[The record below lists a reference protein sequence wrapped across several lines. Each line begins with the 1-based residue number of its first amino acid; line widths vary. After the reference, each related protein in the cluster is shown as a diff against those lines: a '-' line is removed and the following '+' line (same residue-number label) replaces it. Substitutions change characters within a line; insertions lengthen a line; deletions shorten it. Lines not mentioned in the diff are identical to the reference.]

1 MRVPRCHYSEWTD
14 GRRSGLARLKFHGTY
29 VLGKVRI
36 IGKCLGRKKTHAKLT
51 CQASRPTIASHA
63 SWAQMIGQNISHY
76 RISQKLGGGGMGV
89 VYEAEDLRL
98 GRRVALKF
106 LPDDLAQDPQ
116 ALERFRREARAASAL
131 NHPNICTIYDIGE
144 DENRQYIVMEYL
156 DGTTLK
162 YRIEGKPI
170 SVDQLVDFG
179 AQIADALDVAH
190 TAGIVHRDLKPA
202 NLFLTKR
209 GQAKILD
216 FGLAKVAGRAMPEL
230 EPAGASF
237 ATAAVDAANLTSPGS
252 TVGTVAYMSPEQARG
267 EELDPRTDLF
277 SFGAVLYEMATG
289 HQPFIGNTSA
299 VIFDAILNRAPTAPV
314 RLNPNLPAE
323 LERIINKALEKDR
336 DLRYQVASEMRGDLK
351 RLKREIDSGKSSS
364 VSVSTP
370 TGSTPSGPSASAVV
384 PPSAPVVQPAAA
396 ISGPVSSPAGLVP
409 PSANRTRWY
418 LAAAA
423 LVLAAAAIGGY
434 FFTRGPRALTE
445 KDSILLTDFVNTTGD
460 PVFDGTLKQALAVQL
475 EQSPYLNVF
484 PQERVRDTLRFMG
497 QSPDERVTPDLARDI
512 CQREGIKAVLNS
524 SISNIGTQYV
534 VDVNAVN
541 CQTGDS
547 LAHEQVSA
555 DKKEQVLGAVGK
567 AASSL
572 RGKLGE
578 SLASVQKF
586 DAPVEE
592 ATTSSLEALKAFSLA
607 EAERNKGSEYTSIPL
622 YKHAIELDPNFA
634 IAYAHLGQAYAN
646 TGQSAMAIESTKQA
660 FERRE
665 RGSEL
670 EKLYISSHYYEIV
683 TGEVD
688 KAIETYQLWKRTY
701 PRDSIPTNNLAVEYA
716 WTGKF
721 DQALVEAQETMRLDP
736 NSTFSYGVLGGA
748 YIGLNRFA
756 EAKAI
761 RQKELGLKLGGMND
775 HADLYMLA
783 FQEADQAAMQHE
795 VDWAKGK
802 PDEFVM
808 LEAMADVAASGGKMR
823 QSREL
828 YRQATES
835 AQQAKLTENVA
846 GVLSR
851 QARTEAEAG
860 NAAQARETVRAALA
874 ISRNRFELASAGLA
888 LATAGDVAQA
898 SAIADQL
905 SKEFPTDTFVNSV
918 WVPSMRA
925 EVEVSRGNPAKAIE
939 LLQPA
944 VAFEFGWPARV
955 MPTYVRGLAYLRMR
969 QGKEAAEQFQNILNH
984 RGVCGTLPTCSLA
997 HLQLGRARVLSGDNA
1012 GARTAYQ
1019 DFLALWKDAD
1029 PDVPI
1034 LKEAKAEYAK
1044 LPQ

>member
-1 MRVPRCHYSEWTD
+1 M
-14 GRRSGLARLKFHGTY
+14 
-29 VLGKVRI
+29 
-36 IGKCLGRKKTHAKLT
+36 IGKT
-51 CQASRPTIASHA
+51 
-63 SWAQMIGQNISHY
+63 ISHY
-76 RISQKLGGGGMGV
+76 RITQKLGGGGMGV

-106 LPDDLAQDPQ
+106 LPDELAKDPQ

-144 DENRQYIVMEYL
+144 DEDRQYIVMEYL

-170 SVDQLVDFG
+170 SIDQLVDLG

-216 FGLAKVAGRAMPEL
+216 FGLAKVAGRPMPEL

-267 EELDPRTDLF
+267 EELDTRTDLF
-277 SFGAVLYEMATG
+277 SFGAVLYEMSTG
-289 HQPFIGNTSA
+289 RQPFTGNTSA

-351 RLKREIDSGKSSS
+351 RLKREIDSGRSSS
-364 VSVSTP
+364 VSVA
-370 TGSTPSGPSASAVV
+370 TPSGATPVDSTPAPTALVPPPPSAST
-384 PPSAPVVQPAAA
+384 VQPVSAV
-396 ISGPVSSPAGLVP
+396 SGPASPPAVLP
-409 PSANRTRWY
+409 PGPASRKLWY
-418 LAAAA
+418 IAASV
-423 LVLAAAAIGGY
+423 LVLVAAAIGG
-434 FFTRGPRALTE
+434 FFYTRGRRALTE

-460 PVFDGTLKQALAVQL
+460 AVFDGTLKQALAVQL

-484 PQERVRDTLRFMG
+484 PQERVRDTLKFMG
-497 QSPDERVTPDLARDI
+497 RSPDERLTPDLARDV
-512 CQREGIKAVLNS
+512 CQREGIKAVLNGT
-524 SISNIGTQYV
+524 ISNIGTQYV

-541 CQTGDS
+541 CLTGDS
-547 LAHEQVSA
+547 LAHEQITA

-586 DAPVEE
+586 DAPVDE

-607 EAERNKGSEYTSIPL
+607 EAERNKGSEYTAIPL

-634 IAYAHLGQAYAN
+634 VAYARLGQSYAN
-646 TGQSAMAIESTKQA
+646 TGQSGLARESLKLA

-665 RGSEL
+665 RASEL

-683 TGEVD
+683 TGEID
-688 KAIETYQLWKRTY
+688 KANETYQLWKRTY
-701 PRDSIPTNNLAVEYA
+701 PRDSIPTNNLAVDYA
-716 WTGKF
+716 WIGKY

-736 NSTFSYGVLGGA
+736 NSTFSYGVVGGA
-748 YIGLNRFA
+748 YIGLDRLA

-761 RQKELGLKLGGMND
+761 RQKAVELKLDGMSD
-775 HADLYMLA
+775 HADLYLLA
-783 FQEADQAAMQHE
+783 FLEGDKAAMQRE
-795 VDWAKGK
+795 ADWAKGK
-802 PDEFVM
+802 PGEFMM
-808 LEAMADVAASGGKMR
+808 LEAIAEATAASGKL
-823 QSREL
+823 QQAREL
-828 YRQATES
+828 YRQAVDS
-835 AQQAKLTENVA
+835 AQQAKLSENA
-846 GVLSR
+846 ALIMCH
-851 QARTEAEAG
+851 QARIEAEVG
-860 NAAQARETVRAALA
+860 NMAQARDIVKAALA
-874 ISRNRFELASAGLA
+874 INRNSRFALASAGAA
-888 LATAGDVAQA
+888 LAAAGDVAQA
-898 SAIADQL
+898 SAIADEM
-905 SKEFPTDTFVNSV
+905 SKGYPADTLVNYV
-918 WVPSMRA
+918 WLPSIRGQI
-925 EVEVSRGNPAKAIE
+925 ENSRGNPAKAIE

-944 VAFEFGWPARV
+944 LPYEFGWPARV
-955 MPTYVRGLAYLRMR
+955 IPSYVRGEAYLHMR

-984 RGVCGTLPTCSLA
+984 RGPCGTLPACSLA
-997 HLQLGRARVLSGDNA
+997 HLQLGRARALSGDNA

-1019 DFLALWKDAD
+1019 DFFALWKDAD
-1029 PDVPI
+1029 PDVPV

>member
-1 MRVPRCHYSEWTD
+1 
-14 GRRSGLARLKFHGTY
+14 
-29 VLGKVRI
+29 
-36 IGKCLGRKKTHAKLT
+36 
-51 CQASRPTIASHA
+51 
-63 SWAQMIGQNISHY
+63 MIGETISHY
-76 RISQKLGGGGMGV
+76 RILHKLGGGGMGV

-106 LPDDLAQDPQ
+106 LPEDLAQDPQ

-144 DENRQYIVMEYL
+144 DDNRQYIVMEYL

-190 TAGIVHRDLKPA
+190 IAGIVHRDLKPA

-216 FGLAKVAGRAMPEL
+216 FGLAKVAGQSAPQPE
-230 EPAGASF
+230 PVGASF

-267 EELDPRTDLF
+267 EELDTRTDLF
-277 SFGAVLYEMATG
+277 SFGAVMYEMATG
-289 HQPFIGNTSA
+289 RQPFVGNTSA

-314 RLNPNLPAE
+314 RLNPNLPTE

-364 VSVSTP
+364 VSAAAEPVVTPVS
-370 TGSTPSGPSASAVV
+370 SGASAVA
-384 PPSAPVVQPAAA
+384 PSAPVLQ
-396 ISGPVSSPAGLVP
+396 PVSPASSPVVAAPASGGKKKWYIAAVAALIVAAVVAGLFYRKT
-409 PSANRTRWY
+409 SRS
-418 LAAAA
+418 
-423 LVLAAAAIGGY
+423 
-434 FFTRGPRALTE
+434 LTE

-460 PVFDGTLKQALAVQL
+460 AVFDGTLKQALAVQL

-484 PQERVRDTLRFMG
+484 PQDRVRDTLKFMG
-497 QSPDERVTPDLARDI
+497 RSPDERLTPDLARDV
-512 CQREGIKAVLNS
+512 CQREGIKAVLNGT
-524 SISNIGTQYV
+524 ISNIGSQYV

-547 LAHEQVSA
+547 LAREQVQA
-555 DKKEQVLGAVGK
+555 DKKEQVLAAVGK

-607 EAERNKGSEYTSIPL
+607 EAERNKGSEYTAIPL
-622 YKHAIELDPNFA
+622 YKHAVELDPNFA
-634 IAYAHLGQAYAN
+634 VAYARLAQSYAN
-646 TGQSAMAIESTKQA
+646 TGQSALARENMTQA

-665 RGSEL
+665 RASEL
-670 EKLYISSHYYEIV
+670 EKLYISTHYYEIV
-683 TGEVD
+683 TGELD
-688 KAIETYQLWKRTY
+688 KSMEAYQLWKRTY
-701 PRDSIPTNNLAVEYA
+701 PRDSIPTNNLAIDNA
-716 WTGKF
+716 WIGKF
-721 DQALVEAQETMRLDP
+721 DQALVEAQETIRLDP
-736 NSTFSYGVLGGA
+736 NSAFSYGVLGGA
-748 YIGLNRFA
+748 YIGLDRFA

-761 RQKELGLKLGGMND
+761 RQKEVGLKLDAVGE
-775 HADLYMLA
+775 HVDLYLLA
-783 FQEADQAAMQHE
+783 FLEGDKAAMQHE
-795 VDWAKGK
+795 ADWAKGRT
-802 PDEFVM
+802 DEFVM
-808 LEAMADVAASGGKMR
+808 LETIAEATAASGR
-823 QSREL
+823 LQPAREI
-828 YRQATES
+828 YRQAVDS
-835 AQQAKLTENVA
+835 AQRAKLPENAA
-846 GVLSR
+846 GIMSR
-851 QARTEAEAG
+851 QARTEAEVG
-860 NAAQARETVRAALA
+860 NTAQARELVRTALA
-874 ISRNRFELASAGLA
+874 MDRSRPTLTSAGYA
-888 LATAGDVAQA
+888 LATAGDVTPAA
-898 SAIADQL
+898 AIADEL
-905 SKEFPTDTFVNSV
+905 IKRFPTDTLVNNV
-918 WVPSMRA
+918 AAPSIRA
-925 EVEVSRGNPAKAIE
+925 QVELSRGSPAKALE
-939 LLQPA
+939 LLPA
-944 VAFEFGWPARV
+944 ATPFEFGWPARV
-955 MPTYVRGLAYLRMR
+955 MPSYVRGQAYLHLR

-984 RGVCGTLPTCSLA
+984 RGVCGTLATCSLA
-997 HLQLGRARVLSGDNA
+997 HLGLGRARALSGDNA

-1019 DFLALWKDAD
+1019 DFFALWKDAD

>member
-1 MRVPRCHYSEWTD
+1 MALQHERDARAYMTEIDLSKACSLTLPLSR
-14 GRRSGLARLKFHGTY
+14 GRAN
-29 VLGKVRI
+29 
-36 IGKCLGRKKTHAKLT
+36 
-51 CQASRPTIASHA
+51 
-63 SWAQMIGQNISHY
+63 MIGQTISHY
-76 RISQKLGGGGMGV
+76 RILQKLGGGGMGV

-144 DENRQYIVMEYL
+144 EENRQYIVMEYL
-156 DGTTLK
+156 DGSTLK

-216 FGLAKVAGRAMPEL
+216 FGLAKVAGRPMPEL
-230 EPAGASF
+230 EPVGASF
-237 ATAAVDAANLTSPGS
+237 ATAAVDAAHLTSPGS

-267 EELDPRTDLF
+267 EEIDARTDLF

-289 HQPFIGNTSA
+289 RQPFTGPTSA

-336 DLRYQVASEMRGDLK
+336 ELRYQVASEMRGDLK

-364 VSVSTP
+364 ASVAEPSIAPVS
-370 TGSTPSGPSASAVV
+370 SGASAV
-384 PPSAPVVQPAAA
+384 PPSAPAAQPASA
-396 ISGPVSSPAGLVP
+396 ISGPASSPVVAAPG
-409 PSANRTRWY
+409 SGGRRKWY
-418 LAAAA
+418 IAAAAA
-423 LVLAAAAIGGY
+423 LLVAVAVAGLFY
-434 FFTRGPRALTE
+434 RRSSRSLTE

-460 PVFDGTLKQALAVQL
+460 AVFDGTLKQALAVQL

-484 PQERVRDTLRFMG
+484 PQERVRDTLKFMG
-497 QSPDERVTPDLARDI
+497 RSPDERLTPDLARDV
-512 CQREGIKAVLNS
+512 CQREGIKAVLNGAIS
-524 SISNIGTQYV
+524 SIGTQYV

-547 LAHEQVSA
+547 LAREQIQA

-572 RGKLGE
+572 RSKLGE

-607 EAERNKGSEYTSIPL
+607 EAERNKGSEYTAIPL
-622 YKHAIELDPNFA
+622 YKHALELDPNFA
-634 IAYAHLGQAYAN
+634 VAYAHLGQSYAN
-646 TGQSAMAIESTKQA
+646 TGQSALAKENVTQA

-665 RGSEL
+665 RASEL
-670 EKLYISSHYYEIV
+670 EKLYISTHYYEIV
-683 TGEVD
+683 TGEID
-688 KAIETYQLWKRTY
+688 KSMEAYQLWKRTY
-701 PRDSIPTNNLAVEYA
+701 PRDSIPTNNLAIDNA
-716 WTGKF
+716 WMGKF

-736 NSTFSYGVLGGA
+736 NSAFSYGVLGGA
-748 YIGLNRFA
+748 YMGLDRFA

-761 RQKELGLKLGGMND
+761 RQKEVSLKLDATGE
-775 HADLYMLA
+775 HVDLYLLA
-783 FQEADQAAMQHE
+783 FLESDKGAMQHE
-795 VDWAKGK
+795 TDWAKGR

-808 LEAMADVAASGGKMR
+808 LEAVAEATAASGR
-823 QSREL
+823 LQQAREL
-828 YRQATES
+828 YRQAVDS
-835 AQQAKLTENVA
+835 AQRAKLPENVA
-846 GVLSR
+846 GIMAR
-851 QARTEAEAG
+851 QARIEAEVG
-860 NAAQARETVRAALA
+860 NPAQAREAVRTALA
-874 ISRNRFELASAGLA
+874 TDRGRFVLPFAGFA
-888 LATAGDVAQA
+888 VATAGDVAQA
-898 SAIADQL
+898 GAIADEL
-905 SKEFPTDTFVNSV
+905 SKRFPTDTLVNNI
-918 WVPSMRA
+918 WLPAIRGQ
-925 EVEVSRGNPAKAIE
+925 VEVSRGNPGKALE
-939 LLQPA
+939 LLQTATP
-944 VAFEFGWPARV
+944 FDFGWPARL
-955 MPTYVRGLAYLRMR
+955 MPSYVRGQAYLHMR

-984 RGVCGTLPTCSLA
+984 RGICGTMPVCSLA
-997 HLQLGRARVLSGDNA
+997 HLQLGRARAISGDNA

-1019 DFLALWKDAD
+1019 DFFALWKDAD

-1044 LPQ
+1044 LPQQ

>member
-1 MRVPRCHYSEWTD
+1 
-14 GRRSGLARLKFHGTY
+14 
-29 VLGKVRI
+29 
-36 IGKCLGRKKTHAKLT
+36 
-51 CQASRPTIASHA
+51 
-63 SWAQMIGQNISHY
+63 
-76 RISQKLGGGGMGV
+76 MGV

-106 LPDDLAQDPQ
+106 LPDELAQDPQ

-162 YRIEGKPI
+162 YRIEGKPL
-170 SVDQLVDFG
+170 SVEQLVDFG

-216 FGLAKVAGRAMPEL
+216 FGLAKVAGRPLPEL

-237 ATAAVDAANLTSPGS
+237 ATAAVDAAHLTSPGS

-267 EELDPRTDLF
+267 EELDSRTDLF
-277 SFGAVLYEMATG
+277 SFGAVLYEMSTG
-289 HQPFIGNTSA
+289 RQPFTGNTSA

-351 RLKREIDSGKSSS
+351 RLKREIDSGRSSS
-364 VSVSTP
+364 VSVATPPGTTSSGSIAIAAPPIAASTVP
-370 TGSTPSGPSASAVV
+370 PASAID
-384 PPSAPVVQPAAA
+384 PPA
-396 ISGPVSSPAGLVP
+396 SPA
-409 PSANRTRWY
+409 SAYGPATASRKRWY
-418 LAAAA
+418 IAAGV
-423 LVLAAAAIGGY
+423 LVAVAVGVGG
-434 FFTRGPRALTE
+434 FFYTRSARALTE

-484 PQERVRDTLRFMG
+484 PQERVRDTLKFMG
-497 QSPDERVTPDLARDI
+497 RSPDERLTPDLARDI
-512 CQREGIKAVLNS
+512 CQREGIKAVLNGA
-524 SISNIGTQYV
+524 ISTIGTQYV

-547 LAHEQVSA
+547 LARQQVQA

-592 ATTSSLEALKAFSLA
+592 ATTSSLEALKAFSLG
-607 EAERNKGSEYTSIPL
+607 ETERAKGDEFSAIPFC
-622 YKHAIELDPNFA
+622 KHAIELDLNFA
-634 IAYAHLGQAYAN
+634 NAYARFGQAYAN
-646 TGQSAMAIESTKQA
+646 TGQIGPAIENTKQA

-665 RGSEL
+665 RTSEV
-670 EKLYISSHYYEIV
+670 EKLYISTHYYDIV
-683 TGEVD
+683 TGESD
-688 KAIETYQLWKRTY
+688 KAAEAYQLWRRTY
-701 PRDSIPTNNLAVEYA
+701 PRDSIPTNNLSANYA
-716 WTGKF
+716 AIGKY
-721 DQALVEAQETMRLDP
+721 DQALAEALETVRLAP
-736 NSTFSYGVLGGA
+736 NEALG
-748 YIGLNRFA
+748 YQNIGGDYLGMNRFA
-756 EAKAI
+756 EAKAVREKQI
-761 RQKELGLKLGGMND
+761 AANMDTASD
-775 HADLYMLA
+775 HGDLYTLA
-783 FQEADQAAMQHE
+783 FLELDTAAMQRQ

-802 PDEFVM
+802 PDEFDFLQVVA
-808 LEAMADVAASGGKMR
+808 EAASSRGRLQTARENFTKAADLAR
-823 QSREL
+823 QRKFDEI
-828 YRQATES
+828 A
-835 AQQAKLTENVA
+835 
-846 GVLSR
+846 
-851 QARTEAEAG
+851 ARTMGFQAVDEGLVG
-860 NAAQARETVRAALA
+860 NASQVRDGAAAALA
-874 ISRNRFELASAGLA
+874 ISRNRPTMLLCASALA
-888 LATAGDVAQA
+888 LAGDTAKA
-898 SAIADQL
+898 SAIADEVAKL
-905 SKEFPTDTFVNSV
+905 FPLHTLINSV
-918 WVPSMRA
+918 ALPTIRA
-925 EVEVSRGNPAKAIE
+925 QVEIDRGNPSKAIE
-939 LLQPA
+939 LLRTAAPY
-944 VAFEFGWPARV
+944 EFGSITRV
-955 MPTYVRGLAYLRMR
+955 LPTYIRAQAYLKAH
-969 QGKEAAEQFQNILNH
+969 QSSEAAAEFQKILDH
-984 RGVCGTLPTCSLA
+984 RGVCLTATECSLA
-997 HLQLGRARVLSGDNA
+997 HLGLGRARALAGDNA

-1029 PDVPI
+1029 PDVPV
-1034 LKEAKAEYAK
+1034 LKEAQAEYAK
-1044 LPQ
+1044 LQP

>member
-1 MRVPRCHYSEWTD
+1 
-14 GRRSGLARLKFHGTY
+14 
-29 VLGKVRI
+29 
-36 IGKCLGRKKTHAKLT
+36 
-51 CQASRPTIASHA
+51 
-63 SWAQMIGQNISHY
+63 MIGETISHY
-76 RISQKLGGGGMGV
+76 RILHKLGGGGMGV

-106 LPDDLAQDPQ
+106 LPEDLAQDPQ

-216 FGLAKVAGRAMPEL
+216 FGLAKVSGQSAPQPE
-230 EPAGASF
+230 PVGASF

-267 EELDPRTDLF
+267 EELDTRTDLF
-277 SFGAVLYEMATG
+277 SFGAVMYEMATG
-289 HQPFIGNTSA
+289 RQPFVGNTSA

-351 RLKREIDSGKSSS
+351 RLKREIDSGKSSAAS
-364 VSVSTP
+364 AAAEPVGTPVS
-370 TGSTPSGPSASAVV
+370 SGASAVAPSAS
-384 PPSAPVVQPAAA
+384 SAQAVQPASAV
-396 ISGPVSSPAGLVP
+396 SGPASTPVVATPGAGGKKKWYVAAVAVLVVAAVVAGFFYRKSSR
-409 PSANRTRWY
+409 S
-418 LAAAA
+418 
-423 LVLAAAAIGGY
+423 
-434 FFTRGPRALTE
+434 LTE

-460 PVFDGTLKQALAVQL
+460 AVFDGTLKQALAVQL

-484 PQERVRDTLRFMG
+484 PQERVRDTLKFMG
-497 QSPDERVTPDLARDI
+497 RSPDERLTPDLARDV
-512 CQREGIKAVLNS
+512 CQREGIKAVLNGAIS
-524 SISNIGTQYV
+524 SIGTQYV

-547 LAHEQVSA
+547 LAREQVQA
-555 DKKEQVLGAVGK
+555 DKKEQVLAAVGK

-592 ATTSSLEALKAFSLA
+592 ATTSSLEALKAFSLG
-607 EAERNKGSEYTSIPL
+607 EAERNKGSEYTAIPL

-634 IAYAHLGQAYAN
+634 VAYARLAQSYAN
-646 TGQSAMAIESTKQA
+646 TGQSALARENMTQA

-665 RGSEL
+665 RASEL
-670 EKLYISSHYYEIV
+670 EKLYISTHYYEIV
-683 TGEVD
+683 TGEID
-688 KAIETYQLWKRTY
+688 KSMEAYQLWKRTY
-701 PRDSIPTNNLAVEYA
+701 PRDSIPTNNLAIDYA

-721 DQALVEAQETMRLDP
+721 DQALAEAQETIRLDP
-736 NSTFSYGVLGGA
+736 NSAFSYGVLGGA
-748 YIGLNRFA
+748 YLGLDRLA

-761 RQKELGLKLGGMND
+761 RQKEVGLKLDAVGE
-775 HADLYMLA
+775 HVDLYSKA
-783 FQEADQAAMQHE
+783 TR
-795 VDWAKGK
+795 
-802 PDEFVM
+802 
-808 LEAMADVAASGGKMR
+808 R
-823 QSREL
+823 QCSTR
-828 YRQATES
+828 RIGR
-835 AQQAKLTENVA
+835 KA
-846 GVLSR
+846 G
-851 QARTEAEAG
+851 
-860 NAAQARETVRAALA
+860 
-874 ISRNRFELASAGLA
+874 
-888 LATAGDVAQA
+888 
-898 SAIADQL
+898 
-905 SKEFPTDTFVNSV
+905 
-918 WVPSMRA
+918 
-925 EVEVSRGNPAKAIE
+925 
-939 LLQPA
+939 
-944 VAFEFGWPARV
+944 
-955 MPTYVRGLAYLRMR
+955 RM
-969 QGKEAAEQFQNILNH
+969 
-984 RGVCGTLPTCSLA
+984 S
-997 HLQLGRARVLSGDNA
+997 S
-1012 GARTAYQ
+1012 
-1019 DFLALWKDAD
+1019 
-1029 PDVPI
+1029 
-1034 LKEAKAEYAK
+1034 
-1044 LPQ
+1044 